1 MRGSGSPVKASTA
14 PPSGVTAS
22 PRPYVFYYD
31 GDCGFCTRV
40 VRVLCA
46 FDLRRRVRWL
56 AFQSLETLPGELTL
70 EDFRREAYI
79 EHGGVL
85 EGGFYSF
92 RRLTLLLP
100 PLWLLAPLIWLPG
113 VNRLGEKAY
122 AWVARNRTR
131 LPGSV
136 CSIDS

>member
-1 MRGSGSPVKASTA
+1 MAGRTSAVKPGSAGAAVDDR
-14 PPSGVTAS
+14 
-22 PRPYVFYYD
+22 RPDWTFFYD

-40 VRVLCA
+40 VRAMSAL
-46 FDLRRRVRWL
+46 DRRRRVRWV
-56 AFQSLETLPGELTL
+56 AFQSLEALPGGLTRQDL
-70 EDFRREAYI
+70 QREAYI
-79 EHGGVL
+79 QRGEVL

-100 PLWLLAPLIWLPG
+100 PLWPLAPLIWFPG
-113 VNRLGEKAY
+113 VHRAGEVAY

-136 CSIDS
+136 CSIEE

>member
-1 MRGSGSPVKASTA
+1 VETRSAA
-14 PPSGVTAS
+14 AGVS
-22 PRPYVFYYD
+22 RDHVFYYD

-40 VRVLCA
+40 VRVLQA
-46 FDLRRRVRWL
+46 ADLRHRVRWV
-56 AFQSLETLPGELTL
+56 AFQSLAKMPGGLTRSDL
-70 EDFRREAYI
+70 QREAYI
-79 EHGGVL
+79 QHRGSL

-100 PLWLLAPLIWLPG
+100 PLWPLAPLMWLPG
-113 VNRLGEKAY
+113 MQRLGEPAY
-122 AWVARNRTR
+122 AWVARNRGR